1 MQWILAKFVLCLLT
15 DKKNQ
20 NCLMPSGGTSESPM
34 LPCEGLES
42 PMLPSEG
49 LESPMLPCEGHN
61 SLKQNLT
68 FK

>member
-1 MQWILAKFVLCLLT
+1 MEWILAKFVLCLLP

-20 NCLMPSGGTSESPM
+20 NCLTPKGGTSESPT
-34 LPCEGLES
+34 
-42 PMLPSEG
+42 
-49 LESPMLPCEGHN
+49 LPCEGHN